1 MNSRN
6 MPRISSQT
14 ATFTL
19 EKLAIQN
26 AVCIKFSFTQ
36 PGKKSLITACII
48 LAVEKRQLK
57 VGVMIAFEPAVVFS
71 HLHLSINFFIFNIFF
86 ISVVSMMR

>member
-1 MNSRN
+1 M
-6 MPRISSQT
+6 

-36 PGKKSLITACII
+36 PGKFLITAYII

-71 HLHLSINFFIFNIFF
+71 HLHLSINFLIFNIFF